1 MNKNVFDRGIH
12 YIHDIYLDTVEG
24 FSCEIRVI
32 HYPLSS
38 RKLKLPLSQRHKRP
52 AVWVFIASSF
62 QIYQLLPQNK
72 FIPEPFIFEAISL
85 YLSLR
90 TSCPS
95 QIGHN
100 LASGGMEYNLAVL
113 GSGGV
118 SCVVQE
124 LGCAAPELTLY

>member
-1 MNKNVFDRGIH
+1 MNKNAYDRGIH
-12 YIHDIYLDTVEG
+12 YIHDIYLDTIEG
-24 FSCEIRVI
+24 FSGEIRVI

-38 RKLKLPLSQRHKRP
+38 RKLKLPLSQRHKSP